1 MTETLLHVA
10 ALGGNKATVD
20 FLKQAQHGI
29 DRRVDMNLARVA
41 SGGGHWAL
49 YEELAE
55 EDNPLEDIDVATE
68 IAQDAVRF
76 GNLALACRVIEENK
90 LDPKTLA
97 LDVIN
102 GGDPTTYRY
111 AMKEGWFTL
120 KDTFERGATVQH
132 LLARQGHFDLLI
144 DLLNNDQERNA
155 VYALDDYKQTLL
167 HYAAVGGH
175 WNIYCYLLK
184 HYYQNKALP
193 LDRHGN
199 TVACSAAR
207 AGSVWFLKHLFYS
220 EGGPELV
227 QMRDIH
233 GESILFDAAHQC
245 DSNLLIIIIEEFH
258 IDVKSVDKSGN
269 TVLHVLAKLAE
280 NDPTYWDPFE
290 DIVRRYP
297 DEGLLDIPNEHEP
310 SKTVRQIIEEA
321 EEEVDAP
328 KHLLNSVFIDENTNS
343 DETTLGRSHHY

>member
-1 MTETLLHVA
+1 
-10 ALGGNKATVD
+10 VD
-20 FLKQAQHGI
+20 FLKEEQHGI
-29 DRRVDMNLARVA
+29 DHRVDMNLARVA

-102 GGDPTTYRY
+102 GGDPKTYRY
-111 AMKEGWFTL
+111 AIKEGWFTL

-155 VYALDDYKQTLL
+155 VYALDDYEQSLL

-175 WNIYCYLLK
+175 WNIYCYL
-184 HYYQNKALP
+184 QRQP
-193 LDRHGN
+193 LDLHES
-199 TVACSAAR
+199 TIAHCAA
-207 AGSVWFLKHLFYS
+207 AGGSVWFLKQLFKS
-220 EGGPELV
+220 ENGPELINL
-227 QMRDIH
+227 RDKH
-233 GESILFDAAHQC
+233 GATILHHAANCGEPSILFM
-245 DSNLLIIIIEEFH
+245 IIEEFG
-258 IDVKSVDKSGN
+258 IDVTAKDNWGR
-269 TVLHVLAKLAE
+269 TVLHRLAELAE
-280 NDPTYWDPFE
+280 NDFTIWDAVV
-290 DIVRRYP
+290 DLVQRYP
-297 DEGLLDIPNEHEP
+297 EKKLADIPDINGKSVRQLFAEWKSKVNFQEDLFTPDNSADEIDDEELLNDEGTAI
-310 SKTVRQIIEEA
+310 
-321 EEEVDAP
+321 
-328 KHLLNSVFIDENTNS
+328 NSS
-343 DETTLGRSHHY
+343 YQ